1 MTYRSWRF
9 WSAHS
14 IHSQPEVT
22 KGRVYFGKN
31 PRLCV
36 NSAEKTELSTVLI
49 IISNLT
55 FKEFGLDESLL
66 EGVAASGYENATPV
80 QEQVIP
86 LILQGKDIIA
96 SAQTGTGKTAAFL
109 LPIINRLLASRHD
122 DQINALVIVPTRELA
137 IQIAQN
143 LEGLAYFTPISSIAV
158 YGGGDGSNFSTEKQA
173 LSRGAD
179 IVICT
184 PGRMIAHLNM
194 GYVRTQGLQYLVLD
208 EADRMLDMGFFD
220 DIMKI
225 ISFLPPKRQNL
236 LFSATMPVKIRDL
249 ARKILHEPEEINI
262 AISKPPAKIVQQA
275 FVVYEQQKI
284 PLVKWLLKTTNLKS
298 TLIFCSKKHNVKQLA
313 IELKRSKFNVKEIH
327 SDLEQA
333 EREQVLLEFRSQRLP
348 ILVATDIL
356 SRGID
361 IDNIEMVINYDVPND
376 GEDYIHRIGRTAR
389 AETDGVAFTFI
400 SEKEQNK
407 FRIIEELL
415 GNPVN
420 KAAVPEQFGPAPEY
434 SPRGG
439 GRGKSRRPPGRGG
452 SGGGGGHH
460 RGPGG
465 SGGGGHHRGSGGG
478 QGGGQHHGSAG
489 GHTNHGGGGHQQRNP
504 RPSGG
509 AGAPSG
515 GSAAAGSGAV

>member
-1 MTYRSWRF
+1 M
-9 WSAHS
+9 
-14 IHSQPEVT
+14 
-22 KGRVYFGKN
+22 
-31 PRLCV
+31 
-36 NSAEKTELSTVLI
+36 
-49 IISNLT
+49 T

-66 EGVAASGYENATPV
+66 EGIEASGYENATPV

-86 LILQGKDIIA
+86 LILNGQDIIA

-109 LPIINRLLASRHD
+109 LPIINKLLHSRHD
-122 DQINALVIVPTRELA
+122 DTVNALVIVPTRELA
-137 IQIAQN
+137 VQIAQN
-143 LEGLAYFTPISSIAV
+143 LEGLSYFTPISSIAV

-194 GYVRTQGLQYLVLD
+194 GYVKLKGLQYLVLD
-208 EADRMLDMGFFD
+208 EADRMLDMGFYD

-236 LFSATMPVKIRDL
+236 LFSATMPTKIRDM
-249 ARKILHEPEEINI
+249 ARKILHEPAEINI
-262 AISKPPAKIVQQA
+262 AISKPPAKIVQEA
-275 FVVYEQQKI
+275 FVVYETQKI

-298 TLIFCSKKHNVKQLA
+298 TLVFCSKKHNVKQLTA
-313 IELKRSKFNVKEIH
+313 ELRRSKFNVKEIH
-327 SDLEQA
+327 SDLEQS
-333 EREQVLLEFRSQRLP
+333 EREEVLLEFRSRRLP

-376 GEDYIHRIGRTAR
+376 GEDYVHRIGRTAR

-407 FRIIEELL
+407 FRLIEELL
-415 GNPVN
+415 GAPVN

-434 SPRGG
+434 SPRSKSRGG
-439 GRGKSRRPPGRGG
+439 GHSRGG
-452 SGGGGGHH
+452 GGGSHGGHNRGGGGGHN
-460 RGPGG
+460 RGG
-465 SGGGGHHRGSGGG
+465 GGGGHNRGGGSNGHNRGGHHNRRKPNPSGSGGSG
-478 QGGGQHHGSAG
+478 AAG
-489 GHTNHGGGGHQQRNP
+489 GHSATGGEN
-504 RPSGG
+504 
-509 AGAPSG
+509 
-515 GSAAAGSGAV
+515 

>member
-1 MTYRSWRF
+1 M
-9 WSAHS
+9 
-14 IHSQPEVT
+14 
-22 KGRVYFGKN
+22 
-31 PRLCV
+31 
-36 NSAEKTELSTVLI
+36 
-49 IISNLT
+49 T

-66 EGVAASGYENATPV
+66 EGVDASGYENATPV

-86 LILQGKDIIA
+86 IILSGRDIIA

-109 LPIINRLLASRHD
+109 LPIIHKLIAHREE
-122 DQINALVIVPTRELA
+122 DQVNALVIVPTRELA

-143 LEGLAYFTPISSIAV
+143 LEALSYFTSISSIAV
-158 YGGGDGSNFSTEKQA
+158 YGGGDGSNFTNEKQA

-194 GYVRTQGLQYLVLD
+194 GYVKLAGLQYLVLD

-225 ISFLPPKRQNL
+225 ISFCPLKRQNL

-249 ARKILHEPEEINI
+249 AKKILHDPAEINI

-275 FVVYEQQKI
+275 FVVYEGQKI
-284 PLVKWLLKTTNLKS
+284 PLVKWLLKSSNLKS
-298 TLIFCSKKHNVKQLA
+298 TLIFCSKKHNVKQLTM
-313 IELKRSKFNVKEIH
+313 ELKRSKFNVKEIH
-327 SDLEQA
+327 SDLDQSG
-333 EREQVLLEFRSQRLP
+333 REEVLLEFRSRRLP

-376 GEDYIHRIGRTAR
+376 GEDYVHRIGRTAR
-389 AETDGVAFTFI
+389 AETDGQAFTFI

-407 FRIIEELL
+407 FRVIEDLL
-415 GNPVN
+415 GSPVP

-434 SPRGG
+434 NPRGRSGGG
-439 GRGKSRRPPGRGG
+439 GRRPGGGGHGGGNRGG
-452 SGGGGGHH
+452 SGGHGGGQ
-460 RGPGG
+460 RGRSDGGRSG
-465 SGGGGHHRGSGGG
+465 SGGHNRRSDGGG
-478 QGGGQHHGSAG
+478 GKGNGQNIRREGG
-489 GHTNHGGGGHQQRNP
+489 HGGGDGRNRGH
-504 RPSGG
+504 GG
-509 AGAPSG
+509 AGHNG
-515 GSAAAGSGAV
+515 GRGAERDVSAAKGPGE